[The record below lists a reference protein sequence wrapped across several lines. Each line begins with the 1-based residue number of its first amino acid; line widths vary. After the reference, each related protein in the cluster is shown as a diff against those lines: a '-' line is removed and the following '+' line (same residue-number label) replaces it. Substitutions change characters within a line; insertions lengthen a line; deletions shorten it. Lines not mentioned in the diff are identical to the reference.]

1 MPRTRHPYPEEFRR
15 KMVELV
21 RSGRS
26 PYELSKEFEP
36 TAVTISSWVKQADLD
51 EGRRA
56 DGLTTDERNELARL
70 RRENK
75 QLRIEREI
83 LAHRPN
89 VLREKPQPGSHG
101 RPTRYHPSLRVR
113 ES

>member
-21 RSGRS
+21 RAGCS

-56 DGLTTDERNELARL
+56 DGLTTNERNELARL

-75 QLRIEREI
+75 QLRLEREI
-83 LAHRPN
+83 LAKAAAWFA
-89 VLREKPQPGSHG
+89 RETDSIPPGS
-101 RPTRYHPSLRVR
+101 S
-113 ES
+113 SS